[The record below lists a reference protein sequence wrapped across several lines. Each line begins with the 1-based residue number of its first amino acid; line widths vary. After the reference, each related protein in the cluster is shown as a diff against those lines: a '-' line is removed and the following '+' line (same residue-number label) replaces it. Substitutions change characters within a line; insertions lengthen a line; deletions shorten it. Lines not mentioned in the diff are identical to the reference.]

1 MTKALPTKPV
11 KIFSLILGPAL
22 FAIINLLPVPP
33 MLNPVAWKVISVAVW
48 MITWWTTET
57 VPLPVT
63 ALIPL
68 LLFPL
73 LGVFEIR
80 EAAAS
85 YAHPVIFLFMGGF
98 MIALGLEK
106 RNLHLRIALNLIKL
120 TGTHPD
126 GIILGF
132 MLSTAFISMWI
143 SNTATT
149 VMMLPIAMSV
159 ISLLKAEETLQSA
172 RSFRRF
178 ALSLLLGI
186 AYAANIGG
194 AMTIIGT
201 PPNVVSIAYVRDLL
215 EIDLT
220 FARWLIIGM
229 PVGAILIGATYLL
242 MTKLIYPS
250 GIKNFEASEKL
261 INDKIRALG
270 AVSREEMAVTAV
282 FVTTAVCW
290 IIRQPLNNLIG
301 ANVLND
307 TIIAMA
313 GGVLMFVIPVDV
325 KKGEYL
331 LDWESTKRLPW
342 GILILFGGGICLAG
356 GLESSGLVQL
366 IGELI
371 AGRREINLW
380 ILVLILTS
388 IMLFMTEIMSNVA
401 LCVIFIPVI
410 IGITQGFGYNPLL
423 AVIPA
428 TLSSSYAFMMP
439 ISTPPNAIVFSSGQ
453 IKMREMMVIGV
464 FLNILAIA
472 ILMFAAYLL
481 PVVGFPTLP

>member
-1 MTKALPTKPV
+1 MVKTLPTKPIKLV
-11 KIFSLILGPAL
+11 SLLLGPAL
-22 FAIINLLPVPP
+22 FLVINLLPVPELLTP
-33 MLNPVAWKVISVAVW
+33 LAWKVISVAVW

-73 LGVFEIR
+73 LGIFEIK

-106 RNLHLRIALNLIKL
+106 RNLHLRIALNLIKI
-120 TGTHPD
+120 TGTHPN
-126 GIILGF
+126 GIVLGF

-159 ISLLKAEETLQSA
+159 IGLLKAEQERQA
-172 RSFRRF
+172 AKSFRRF

-215 EIDLT
+215 DIDLT
-220 FARWLIIGM
+220 FTSWLIIGF
-229 PVGAILIGATYLL
+229 PVGSLLIAATFFL
-242 MTKLIYPS
+242 MTRVIYPS
-250 GIKNFEASEKL
+250 GLKSFEASEKL
-261 INDKIRALG
+261 IHDKINTLG
-270 AVSREEMAVTAV
+270 KISREEIAVAVVFAITAL
-282 FVTTAVCW
+282 CW
-290 IIRQPLNNLIG
+290 IMRQPLNNLIG
-301 ANVLND
+301 TNVLND

-313 GGVLMFVIPVDV
+313 GGVAMFILPVNI

-331 LDWESTKRLPW
+331 VDWESTKNLPW
-342 GILILFGGGICLAG
+342 GILILFGGGICLAR
-356 GLESSGLVQL
+356 GLESSGLVQF

-371 AGRREINLW
+371 AGQREINVWL
-380 ILVLILTS
+380 LVLIFTTITL
-388 IMLFMTEIMSNVA
+388 LMTEIMSNVA
-401 LCVIFIPVI
+401 LIVIFIPVVI
-410 IGITQGFGYNPLL
+410 AICQGFGYDPLL
-423 AVIPA
+423 SVIPA
-428 TLSSSYAFMMP
+428 TLSASYAFMMP
-439 ISTPPNAIVFSSGQ
+439 VSTPPNAIVFSSGY
-453 IKMREMMVIGV
+453 IKIREMMVIGV
-464 FLNILAIA
+464 LLNIIAIA
-472 ILMFAAYLL
+472 TLMLTAYFL
-481 PVVGFPTLP
+481 PGYF

>member
-1 MTKALPTKPV
+1 M
-11 KIFSLILGPAL
+11 LGPVL
-22 FAIINLLPVPP
+22 FICINFLPAPEL
-33 MLNPVAWKVISVAVW
+33 LNPVAWKVISVAAW
-48 MITWWTTET
+48 MITWWITET

-73 LGVFEIR
+73 IGIFEIK

-159 ISLLKAEETLQSA
+159 ISLLRAEEAPEGTK
-172 RSFRRF
+172 SFRRF

-215 EIDLT
+215 ETDLT
-220 FARWLIIGM
+220 FTRWLVIGF
-229 PVGAILIGATYLL
+229 PVGVFLIGVTYFL
-242 MTKLIYPS
+242 MTKIIYPS
-250 GIKNFEASEKL
+250 GIKNFEASEQL
-261 INDKIRALG
+261 IHGKIKALG
-270 AVSREEMAVTAV
+270 AISKEEITVTIV
-282 FVTTAVCW
+282 FATTAICW
-290 IIRQPLNNLIG
+290 IIRQPINNLIG
-301 ANVLND
+301 SNVLND
-307 TIIAMA
+307 TVIAMA
-313 GGVLMFVIPVDV
+313 GGVLMFIIPVDV
-325 KKGEYL
+325 RKGEYL
-331 LDWESTKRLPW
+331 LDWESTKKLPW
-342 GILILFGGGICLAG
+342 GILILFGGGICLAS
-356 GLESSGLVQL
+356 GLEHSGLVQL

-371 AGRREINLW
+371 ASQRDINVW
-380 ILVLILTS
+380 VLVLILTS

-428 TLSSSYAFMMP
+428 TLSASYAFMMP
-439 ISTPPNAIVFSSGQ
+439 VSTPPNAIVFSSGQ
-453 IKMREMMVIGV
+453 IKIREMMVIGV
-464 FLNILAIA
+464 FLNVLAIA
-472 ILMFAAYLL
+472 TLMLAAYFMSRIGL
-481 PVVGFPTLP
+481 

>member
-1 MTKALPTKPV
+1 MTRALPKKPI
-11 KIFSLILGPAL
+11 KLFSLILGPIL
-22 FAIINLLPVPP
+22 FTVINLLPAPEL
-33 MLNPVAWKVISVAVW
+33 LNPVAWKVISVAIW

-106 RNLHLRIALNLIKL
+106 RNLHLRIALNLIKF

-159 ISLLKAEETLQSA
+159 ISLLREEEENHATK
-172 RSFRRF
+172 SFRRF

-220 FARWLIIGM
+220 FAKWLIIGL
-229 PVGAILIGATYLL
+229 PVGAFLIGATYLL
-242 MTKLIYPS
+242 MTKIIYPS

-261 INDKIRALG
+261 IDDKIKVLG
-270 AVSREEMAVTAV
+270 AVSKEEMAVTVV
-282 FVTTAVCW
+282 FITTALCW
-290 IIRQPLNNLIG
+290 IIRQPINNLIG
-301 ANVLND
+301 SNLLND
-307 TIIAMA
+307 TVIAMA
-313 GGVLMFVIPVDV
+313 GGVLMFIIPVDI

-356 GLESSGLVQL
+356 GLESGGLVQL

-371 AGRREINLW
+371 AGQREINIW

-401 LCVIFIPVI
+401 LCVIFIPVV

-428 TLSSSYAFMMP
+428 TLSASYAFMMP
-439 ISTPPNAIVFSSGQ
+439 VSTPPNAIVFSSGQ

-472 ILMFAAYLL
+472 VLMLAAFLL
-481 PVVGFPTLP
+481 PGVGF

>member
-1 MTKALPTKPV
+1 MTKTSPARPV
-11 KIFSLILGPAL
+11 KLFSLILGPVL
-22 FAIINLLPVPP
+22 FAVINLLPVPD
-33 MLNPVAWKVISVAVW
+33 LLTPVAWKVISVAAW
-48 MITWWTTET
+48 MIIWWVTET

-63 ALIPL
+63 ALVPL

-73 LGVFEIR
+73 VGVFEIKQ
-80 EAAAS
+80 AAAA
-85 YAHPVIFLFMGGF
+85 YAHPMIFLFMGGF

-120 TGTHPD
+120 TGTHPN
-126 GIILGF
+126 GIVLGF

-159 ISLLKAEETLQSA
+159 ISLLRAEEVSGSA
-172 RSFRRF
+172 KSFHRF

-220 FARWLIIGM
+220 FAEWLLIGL
-229 PVGAILIGATYLL
+229 PVGAILISATYVI
-242 MTKLIYPS
+242 MTKIIYPS

-261 INDKIRALG
+261 IQDKIQALG
-270 AVSREEMAVTAV
+270 PVSKEETVVMAVFTMTAI
-282 FVTTAVCW
+282 CW
-290 IIRQPLNNLIG
+290 IVRQPINNLIG
-301 ANVLND
+301 TNLLND

-313 GGVLMFVIPVDV
+313 GGILMFIIPVNL
-325 KKGEYL
+325 KNGSFL
-331 LDWESTKRLPW
+331 LDWESTERLPW
-342 GILILFGGGICLAG
+342 GILILFGGGICLAS

-366 IGELI
+366 TGELI
-371 AGRREINLW
+371 AGWQHISVWL
-380 ILVLILTS
+380 LVLILTS

-401 LCVIFIPVI
+401 LCVIFIPVV

-428 TLSSSYAFMMP
+428 TLASSFAFMMP
-439 ISTPPNAIVFSSGQ
+439 VSTPPNAIVFSSGQ
-453 IKMREMMVIGV
+453 IKIREMMLIGFFLNALAIGV
-464 FLNILAIA
+464 LMLAA
-472 ILMFAAYLL
+472 RLL
-481 PVVGFPTLP
+481 L

>member
-1 MTKALPTKPV
+1 MVKALPTKPIKLV
-11 KIFSLILGPAL
+11 SLLLGPAL
-22 FAIINLLPVPP
+22 FLLINLLPVPGLLTP
-33 MLNPVAWKVISVAVW
+33 LAWKVISVAVW

-73 LGVFEIR
+73 LGIFEIK

-120 TGTHPD
+120 TGTHPN
-126 GIILGF
+126 GIVLGF

-149 VMMLPIAMSV
+149 VIMLPIAMSV
-159 ISLLKAEETLQSA
+159 IGLLKAEQEGHEA
-172 RSFRRF
+172 KSFRRF

-215 EIDLT
+215 DIDLT
-220 FARWLIIGM
+220 FAGWLIIGF
-229 PVGAILIGATYLL
+229 PVGSLLIAATYFL
-242 MTKLIYPS
+242 MTRFIYPS
-250 GIKNFEASEKL
+250 GLKNFEASEKL
-261 INDKIRALG
+261 IHDKINALG
-270 AVSREEMAVTAV
+270 KISREEIAVAVVFAITAL
-282 FVTTAVCW
+282 CW
-290 IIRQPLNNLIG
+290 IMRQPLNNLIG
-301 ANVLND
+301 TNVLND

-313 GGVLMFVIPVDV
+313 GGISMFILPVNI

-331 LDWESTKRLPW
+331 VDWESTKKLPW
-342 GILILFGGGICLAG
+342 GILILFGGGICLAR
-356 GLESSGLVQL
+356 GLESSGLVQF

-371 AGRREINLW
+371 AGQREINVWL
-380 ILVLILTS
+380 LVLIFTTITL
-388 IMLFMTEIMSNVA
+388 LMTEIMSNVA
-401 LCVIFIPVI
+401 LIVIFIPVVI
-410 IGITQGFGYNPLL
+410 AICQGFGYDPLL
-423 AVIPA
+423 SVIPA
-428 TLSSSYAFMMP
+428 TLSASYAFMMP
-439 ISTPPNAIVFSSGQ
+439 VSTPPNAIVFSSGY
-453 IKMREMMVIGV
+453 IKIREMMVIGV
-464 FLNILAIA
+464 FLNMIAIA
-472 ILMFAAYLL
+472 TLMLAAYFL
-481 PVVGFPTLP
+481 PGYF